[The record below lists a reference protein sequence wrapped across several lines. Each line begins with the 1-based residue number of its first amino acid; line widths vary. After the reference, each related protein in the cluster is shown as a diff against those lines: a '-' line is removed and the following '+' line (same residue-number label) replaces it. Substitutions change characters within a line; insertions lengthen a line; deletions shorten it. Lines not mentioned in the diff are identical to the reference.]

1 MIASVSRAHTQVR
14 PYTGI
19 CAGYKVAGRYIPDNI
34 IEEVKSRIDIVDVIS
49 EYVPLKPAG
58 KAFKGLCPFHDDRN
72 PSFTV
77 NPEMQIYKCFACG
90 EGGNVFTF
98 LQKHEKMAFPEA
110 VRFLAERCNVTIPE
124 ATEAD
129 KARGAARDDLLKLNQ
144 STVKYFHRILTESAA
159 GKEALTYLRERGIK
173 DNIIDSFRLGFALP
187 SWDGFLKAAGKAG
200 FSREIMSQGG
210 FILQSQ
216 KDPDRYY
223 DRFRGRVMF
232 PIFDPR
238 GEPIGFGGRI
248 LKSSDSD
255 AKYINSPDTS
265 LYSKSR
271 SLYNLN
277 LAKGAIQKD
286 GFAVLAEGYMD
297 VIACFQAGV
306 HNVIASLGTSLAEGQ
321 IRLIKRYTDEVV
333 IAYDS
338 DSAGTAAASRGL
350 NLLVKEGIKVRMLN
364 LSSDKDPDDFIM
376 ENGAEAFQD
385 LISQAVDL
393 VDYKVD
399 RVQEQ
404 VNIDSVEGKTLAV
417 EDLVTTLASFST
429 QLEKHE
435 YVKKCAERLN
445 MEEDYI
451 WQQLEEKGAGKRV
464 RRSTQPTVKSPRKKG
479 GAREAIERRLLE
491 CLIRHPEFIAQAR
504 SQLTREDF
512 SDPGHAELAEVL
524 WTNNESGEEGLDL
537 GTLINKCVND
547 EARKIISGLILQK
560 NPPPN
565 GEAVFVGCMRK
576 MREFR
581 EREFRRSVL
590 KEGSEDS
597 LAMARRLM
605 ELRQQTKST
614 T

>member
-1 MIASVSRAHTQVR
+1 M
-14 PYTGI
+14 
-19 CAGYKVAGRYIPDNI
+19 AGRIPDNI
-34 IEEVKSRIDIVDVIS
+34 IEEVKSRTDIVEVIS
-49 EYVPLKPAG
+49 EYVSLKPAG
-58 KAFKGLCPFHDDRN
+58 KAFKGLCPFHDDKN

-77 NPEMQIYKCFACG
+77 NPDMQIYKCFACG
-90 EGGNVFTF
+90 EGGSVFRF
-98 LQKHEKMAFPEA
+98 LQKHEKMEFHEA
-110 VRFLAERCNVTIPE
+110 VRFLAERCNVTISE
-124 ATEAD
+124 ATKAD
-129 KARGAARDDLLKLNQ
+129 KERGAARDDLLKLNRAA
-144 STVKYFHRILTESAA
+144 VNYFHRILKDSAA
-159 GKEALTYLRERGIK
+159 GKQALTYLTERGIK
-173 DNIIDSFRLGFALP
+173 DSIIDSFKLGFSLP
-187 SWDGFLKAAGKAG
+187 GWDGFMKAAGKVG
-200 FSREIMSQGG
+200 FSREIMFQGG

-216 KDPDRYY
+216 KNQNNYY

-232 PIFDPR
+232 PIFDQR

-248 LKSSDSD
+248 LESSESD
-255 AKYINSPDTS
+255 AKYINSPETP

-277 LAKGAIQKD
+277 LAKEAIRKE
-286 GFAVLAEGYMD
+286 GFVVLAEGYMD

-321 IRLIKRYTDEVV
+321 VRLIKRHADEVV

-338 DSAGTAAASRGL
+338 DSAGAAATSRGL

-364 LSSDKDPDDFIM
+364 LSSDKDPDDFIR

-385 LISQAVDL
+385 LVAKAVDL

-399 RVQEQ
+399 KIQEE
-404 VNIDSVEGKTLAV
+404 VSINSIEGKTRAV
-417 EDLVTTLASFST
+417 DDLVTTLTSFNT

-435 YVKKCAERLN
+435 YVKKSAERLN

-464 RRSTQPTVKSPRKKG
+464 RRSTQPTIKSPKKKG
-479 GAREAIERRLLE
+479 GAREAIEQRLLE
-491 CLIRHPEFIAQAR
+491 CLIQHPEFITQAR
-504 SQLTREDF
+504 SQITREDF
-512 SDPGHAELAEVL
+512 SNPGHAELAEAL
-524 WTNNESGEEGLDL
+524 WTNNGGEGIDL
-537 GTLINKCVND
+537 GTLIDKCASD
-547 EARKIISGLILQK
+547 ESQKIISSLILQK
-560 NPPPN
+560 ESPPN
-565 GEAVFVGCMRK
+565 CEAVFLGCIKK

-581 EREFRRSVL
+581 GREFQRSVL
-590 KEGSEDS
+590 KEGSEDN